1 MKKINVVA
9 IDGPSAS
16 GKGALS
22 RSIAHRFGFDILDSG
37 LLYRLYAFLSHLKIG
52 IDDISEVITKD
63 ISFVVEGDSVHV
75 IYEGNKITNQLRSED
90 IAKIASEYSAKKEVR
105 ELLFDIQRDFYN
117 ENGLVADGR
126 DMGTV
131 VFKDAK
137 IKIFLTASP
146 EIRAKRRYL
155 ELQNRGQE
163 VNMPAL
169 IADIE
174 KRDLKDSSRELSPLF
189 PAEDA
194 HIIDSSEM
202 SLEEVFSFTE
212 NLIINEEFI

>member
-22 RSIAHRFGFDILDSG
+22 RSIAHRFGFNILDSG
-37 LLYRLYAFLSHLKIG
+37 LLYRLYAFLSYLKIG
-52 IDDISEVITKD
+52 IDDISEVITKE
-63 ISFVVEGDSVHV
+63 ISFVVEDDIVHV
-75 IYEGNKITNQLRSED
+75 IYEGNKITNQLRSEG
-90 IAKIASEYSAKKEVR
+90 IAKIASEHSAKKEVR

>member
-1 MKKINVVA
+1 MNKINVIT

-16 GKGALS
+16 GKGSLARKIAQIFNLS
-22 RSIAHRFGFDILDSG
+22 ILDSG
-37 LLYRLYAFLSHLKIG
+37 SLYRLFAYFLKEGMNSSAIPEKIQSN
-52 IDDISEVITKD
+52 IEFKIVEKDLIINNLEEDITDRLRTEQIATLASDLSTKSEVRD
-63 ISFVVEGDSVHV
+63 
-75 IYEGNKITNQLRSED
+75 
-90 IAKIASEYSAKKEVR
+90 A
-105 ELLFDIQRDFYN
+105 LFDIQRSFYKN
-117 ENGLVADGR
+117 EGLVADGR

-137 IKIFLTASP
+137 LKIYLTASV
-146 EIRAKRRYL
+146 EIRARRRYL

-174 KRDLKDSSRELSPLF
+174 RRDLKDSSRKLSPLL
-189 PAEDA
+189 PADDA

-202 SLEEVFSFTE
+202 SLDEVVIVTK
-212 NLIINEEFI
+212 NLIEREYF

>member
-1 MKKINVVA
+1 MKKINVIT

-16 GKGALS
+16 GKGSLARKIAQIFNLS
-22 RSIAHRFGFDILDSG
+22 ILDSG
-37 LLYRLYAFLSHLKIG
+37 SLYRLFAYFLKEGMNSSAIPEKIQSN
-52 IDDISEVITKD
+52 IEFKIVEKDLIINNLEEDITDRLRTEQIAILASDLSTKSEVRD
-63 ISFVVEGDSVHV
+63 
-75 IYEGNKITNQLRSED
+75 
-90 IAKIASEYSAKKEVR
+90 A
-105 ELLFDIQRDFYN
+105 LFDIQRSFYKN
-117 ENGLVADGR
+117 EGLVADGR

-137 IKIFLTASP
+137 LKIYLTASV
-146 EIRAKRRYL
+146 EIRARRRYL

-174 KRDLKDSSRELSPLF
+174 RRDLKDSSRKLSPLL
-189 PAEDA
+189 PADDA

-202 SLEEVFSFTE
+202 SLDEVVIVTK
-212 NLIINEEFI
+212 NLIEREYF

>member
-1 MKKINVVA
+1 MNKINVVT

-16 GKGALS
+16 GKGELAK
-22 RSIAHRFGFDILDSG
+22 SIAHHFNFKLLDSG
-37 LLYRLYAFLSHLKIG
+37 ILYRLFAYFFNLKLTNEEIALKINN
-52 IDDISEVITKD
+52 D
-63 ISFVVEGDSVHV
+63 ISFQLKEDNLK
-75 IYEGNKITNQLRSED
+75 ILNQKDDITNYLRSED
-90 IAKIASEYSAKKEVR
+90 IAKVASKLSAQKEVR
-105 ELLFDIQRDFYN
+105 ESLFQIQRNFYD

-137 IKIFLTASP
+137 LKIFLTASS
-146 EIRAKRRYL
+146 EVRAKRRYL

-174 KRDLKDSSRELSPLF
+174 ERDLKDSSRELSPLL
-189 PAEDA
+189 PADEA
-194 HIIDSSEM
+194 HIIDSSDM
-202 SLEEVFSFTE
+202 SLEEVFSITK
-212 NLIINEEFI
+212 NLVKKEFI